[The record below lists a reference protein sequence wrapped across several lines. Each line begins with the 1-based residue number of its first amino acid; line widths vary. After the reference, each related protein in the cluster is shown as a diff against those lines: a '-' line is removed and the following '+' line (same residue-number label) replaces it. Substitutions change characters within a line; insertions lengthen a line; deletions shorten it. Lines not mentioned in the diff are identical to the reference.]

1 MSTRSTNRSADGS
14 FNRSFDRSSS
24 RNNSYNSSYNP
35 RPNFRNNSR
44 YMSSNEN
51 NQNRQSFNRD
61 NNRSRGY
68 QQNTRYDQRNG
79 FQNRYD
85 NNQYRNRFDNR
96 RQPNKYQHHRNQPRT
111 QVIFKYTNQNPL
123 ELMQTVRNFI
133 NFMKAHPSNRKQF
146 KTNKISPCNFNNE
159 VNKSEIHASSLEQV
173 QQPINKDTDLVFDAL
188 VAADYIN
195 KIECTDGSS
204 QHNA

>member
-1 MSTRSTNRSADGS
+1 MDLSTDPFTDHPAETVHTTHHTILDQISETIADMRAAMKIIKTGKVS
-14 FNRSFDRSSS
+14 
-24 RNNSYNSSYNP
+24 
-35 RPNFRNNSR
+35 
-44 YMSSNEN
+44 
-51 NQNRQSFNRD
+51 RD

-85 NNQYRNRFDNR
+85 NNQDRNRFDNR
-96 RQPNKYQHHRNQPRT
+96 RRPNKYQHHRNQPRT

-133 NFMKAHPSNRKQF
+133 NFMKAHPSSREQF
-146 KTNKISPCNFNNE
+146 KTNKISPHNFNNE
-159 VNKSEIHASSLEQV
+159 VNESEIHASSLQQV
-173 QQPINKDTDLVFDAL
+173 QQLINEDTDLVFNTL
-188 VAADYIN
+188 VAADYID
-195 KIECTDGSS
+195 KSKCTDGSS